1 VKHLNHFQTRPKVAP
16 INVTAYLKELGL
28 LKELPSLNYLRQLHR
43 RHLMR
48 FPFENLDVHFR
59 RKIMIDIRKIY
70 AKIIPTKRGGFC
82 YELNL
87 LFYHLLVHLGY
98 DCHLISART
107 YRPETQSFG
116 SEYDHMAILLKNQ
129 NDIYL
134 CDVGFGDGIVF
145 PKLLVT
151 DQLQMDANRYFS
163 FSVDPDD
170 NYLLKKTNDT
180 LNFEPMYQFEVKLR
194 EPIEF
199 IDMCDYHQSNPQ
211 SFFVGK
217 KLITLL
223 TEDGRITL
231 TDDVL
236 KIAELGESIEIP
248 VLNDDDFFVK
258 MEEQFGISHQMLLQ
272 D

>member
-1 VKHLNHFQTRPKVAP
+1 VNNLNHFQTRPKVAP
-16 INVTAYLKELGL
+16 INTTAYLKELGL
-28 LKELPSLNYLRQLHR
+28 TKEQPSINYLRRLHR
-43 RHLMR
+43 LHLMR
-48 FPFENLDVHFR
+48 YPFENLDVHFR

-70 AKIIPTKRGGFC
+70 GKIVPTKRGGFC

-98 DCHLISART
+98 ECHLLSARVYNAETKT
-107 YRPETQSFG
+107 YGP
-116 SEYDHMAILLKNQ
+116 EYDHMAILVKVQDDL
-129 NDIYL
+129 YL

-145 PKLLVT
+145 PKLLAT
-151 DQLQMDANRYFS
+151 DRLQMDANRYFS

-170 NYLLKKTNDT
+170 NYFLRRTHDT
-180 LNFEPMYQFEVKLR
+180 VNFEPVFQFQLKPR

-211 SFFVGK
+211 STFVGK
-217 KLITLL
+217 KIITML

-231 TDDVL
+231 TDNKL
-236 KIAELGESIEIP
+236 KIAELGEVLEIP
-248 VLNDDDFFVK
+248 VLNDDDFYVK
-258 MEEQFGISHQMLLQ
+258 MEEQFGIAYQSLLQ